1 MKRSLLSLLILASS
15 YTNAQS
21 VDNLNIQ
28 ESSGRPVYI
37 TGYDLNNKY
46 ITLNFKVTDSMN
58 VCWYGSGENIPFI
71 IDDNPKKSS
80 LVGLDNVTYCPERMS
95 MSSGDTFSVKFIA
108 PSDNAKT
115 FSLFEGECA
124 LNYKKGCWRFK
135 NIPLKHQSKKS
146 EYSVTKKDFFY
157 IENNKLTKADL
168 KDYSKG
174 QLRLLRNYF
183 FAKKGFTFKEGS
195 DLDTFFKT
203 FSWYSPKEITSTDIY
218 ENQLTEQEKNNVSLI
233 LAMEKGESAEQVSE
247 NKEKSNIQ
255 NTETKTPKSTV
266 TVNEE
271 SKSSESNTVK
281 KVASIDTELSL
292 ARKDGHYGFINSN
305 GEIII
310 PFEYIRAKPFMKN
323 GLALVKKRGGK
334 YGFINKKGKFVI
346 QPQYDKAV
354 SFSENG
360 LAAVRKEGGW
370 GFINSKGEEVI
381 PLQYSWADS
390 FSENGLAPVSKD
402 GKKAFINR
410 KEEII
415 IPLKYDYVSS
425 FSKNGLAPIAK
436 DWKWGFI
443 NSKGEVVIPLQYDKA
458 YSFSENG
465 LARVQTGYNKWELIN
480 TKGESVVSLECDKI
494 YSFSADNLA
503 RVRNTFRQWGAI
515 NSKGDIVIPFEYSY
529 LAPFSVV
536 GLAEAKKGGSLGF
549 INTKGE
555 FFYGLVPYS
564 DKNTL
569 SVVHNEQ
576 GKYGFVNS
584 KGEVVV
590 PLEYDKA
597 YPFLENGLGVVKKD
611 GKLSFVNIK
620 GKITSFEYQYIY
632 KFGYSYIIEQEIFK
646 YLVIDS
652 KGKITEYKDIGWL
665 DRDIDS
671 FDKDKSELILAY
683 PEGSLAVKKDGKWG
697 FIDKKGKIVIPLQ
710 YDGAYSFSEG
720 LARVEKDGKWGFI
733 DKKGKIVIPLQYDDG
748 AYSFREGLASVEKDG
763 KWGFIDKKGKTVI
776 PLQYDY
782 AYSFI
787 EGLAQVR
794 KDGKYGFIDKKGK
807 AVIPLQ
813 YDDVGIFI
821 AGLARVKKDG
831 KWFSINKKGEC
842 VEDCN

>member
-1 MKRSLLSLLILASS
+1 MKRSLLSFLILVSS

-28 ESSGRPVYI
+28 ESSGRPVYV

-71 IDDNPKKSS
+71 IDDNSKKSS

-95 MSSGDTFSVKFIA
+95 MSSGDKFFVKFVA

-115 FSLFEGECA
+115 FSLVEGECA
-124 LNYKKGCWRFK
+124 LNYKEGCWRFE
-135 NIPLKHQSKKS
+135 NIPLNHQSKKS

-195 DLDTFFKT
+195 DLDTFFKQ
-203 FSWYSPKEITSTDIY
+203 FSWYSPTEVTSTDIY

-255 NTETKTPKSTV
+255 NTETTPKSTV

-402 GKKAFINR
+402 GKKAFINS

-415 IPLKYDYVSS
+415 IPLKYDYVRS

-436 DWKWGFI
+436 DGKWGFI

-465 LARVQTGYNKWELIN
+465 LARVQTGYNKWALIN

-494 YSFSADNLA
+494 YSSSADNLA

-576 GKYGFVNS
+576 GKYGFVNN

-590 PLEYDKA
+590 PLEYDKV
-597 YPFLENGLGVVKKD
+597 YPF
-611 GKLSFVNIK
+611 
-620 GKITSFEYQYIY
+620 
-632 KFGYSYIIEQEIFK
+632 
-646 YLVIDS
+646 
-652 KGKITEYKDIGWL
+652 
-665 DRDIDS
+665 
-671 FDKDKSELILAY
+671 SE
-683 PEGSLAVKKDGKWG
+683 D
-697 FIDKKGKIVIPLQ
+697 
-710 YDGAYSFSEG
+710 
-720 LARVEKDGKWGFI
+720 
-733 DKKGKIVIPLQYDDG
+733 
-748 AYSFREGLASVEKDG
+748 GLASVEKNG
-763 KWGFIDKKGKTVI
+763 KWDMVDKKGMSIIQNAKLNTFVKKYISNLLDQLNYNFNVLVYDNNSNVLSDEKLKDRLLKNDFTLELSGSCLSNVDLKSETLELLVASVIKKCGKQELPTYDKFKDKELKTSKFQKEI
-776 PLQYDY
+776 NQYLS
-782 AYSFI
+782 ALSESEKACYS
-787 EGLAQVR
+787 VN
-794 KDGKYGFIDKKGK
+794 KK
-807 AVIPLQ
+807 LE
-813 YDDVGIFI
+813 
-821 AGLARVKKDG
+821 RVKYFKNLNEAKNMAKNIKPCNNLATKLLELNFELPAIPTRLAKRQNKVVNIDENNMNL
-831 KWFSINKKGEC
+831 FSKLCKKQPQC
-842 VEDCN
+842 AKNF